1 MGSDL
6 LLTLGTLTLG
16 GAAAVMVFALTARL
30 SRARY
35 AARWRCWIWALLC
48 LRLVIPFSF
57 WGGGEKQMQ
66 APIQLTVPQNT
77 VIYEYR
83 PAAPSAP
90 AQESDAPAAAPSET
104 PSGPQT
110 VPGSEAPAD
119 ETVRI
124 SLTQILLA
132 LWLAGMAVVAAWA
145 LIAHLR
151 FVRYVRRWS
160 RPVEHGGVLA
170 QYARLGGEMKLR
182 RLPRLRMCPGLRAPM
197 LAGLISPALLLPA
210 ESLNDDAQ
218 TTRCVLVHEL
228 THYKRRDIWLKTL
241 ALCANVVHWF
251 NPFMWYMIR
260 LVERDTEL
268 ACDEAALRRL
278 PPEDHPAYGRAIL
291 DAAARTTG
299 KK

>member
-16 GAAAVMVFALTARL
+16 GAAAVTVFALTARL

-35 AARWRCWIWALLC
+35 AARWRCWI
-48 LRLVIPFSF
+48 
-57 WGGGEKQMQ
+57 
-66 APIQLTVPQNT
+66 
-77 VIYEYR
+77 
-83 PAAPSAP
+83 
-90 AQESDAPAAAPSET
+90 
-104 PSGPQT
+104 
-110 VPGSEAPAD
+110 
-119 ETVRI
+119 
-124 SLTQILLA
+124 
-132 LWLAGMAVVAAWA
+132 WA

-260 LVERDTEL
+260 LMERDTEL

-291 DAAARTTG
+291 DAAARTAG